1 MQIDIDL
8 LFTWGAIV
16 KNYKKGEII
25 FNEGDCALY
34 YYQIMQGSVK
44 MFNSNDAGKEFTQG
58 IFTDGRGFGEPPL
71 FIDEVYPATAIS
83 TEDSVVIKISKE
95 KFLKILDE
103 YPQVQKSMLR
113 LFAKRVY
120 AKSIAAKFIINNS
133 SENRILGFL
142 TTIKKKDQFPEEEL
156 YLVPFTRQEI
166 ANHTGLTVETVIRV
180 LSKLK
185 TQGKVK
191 LIKHKLYF

>member
-16 KNYKKGEII
+16 KNYKKAEII
-25 FNEGDCALY
+25 FDEGDIALY

-58 IFTDGRGFGEPPL
+58 TFSTGRCFGEPPL
-71 FIDEVYPATAIS
+71 FIDEIYPSTAIAL
-83 TEDSVVIKISKE
+83 EDSTVIKISKE

-103 YPQVQKSMLR
+103 YPDVQKSMLR
-113 LFAKRVY
+113 LFAKRIY
-120 AKSIAAKFIINNS
+120 AKSTAAKFIINNS

-142 TTIKKKDQFPEEEL
+142 ATIKKKDQFPEEEL

-191 LIKHKLYF
+191 VIKHKLYF

>member
-8 LFTWGAIV
+8 LFDRGAVV
-16 KNYKKGEII
+16 KNYKKAEII
-25 FNEGDCALY
+25 FDEGAIALY
-34 YYQIMQGSVK
+34 YFQIIAGSVK
-44 MFNSNDAGKEFTQG
+44 LFNSNDSGKEFTQG
-58 IFTDGRGFGEPPL
+58 IFNEGRGFGEPPL
-71 FIDEVYPATAIS
+71 FIDEVYPSTAI
-83 TEDSVVIKISKE
+83 TLEDSTIIIIPKE

-103 YPQVQKSMLR
+103 YPHVQKSMLR
-113 LFAKRVY
+113 LFAKRIY
-120 AKSIAAKFIINNS
+120 AKSTAAKFIINNS

-142 TTIKKKDQFPEEEL
+142 ATIKKKDQSPEEEL
-156 YLVPFTRQEI
+156 YLVPFTRQEM

-191 LIKHKLYF
+191 VIKHKLYF